1 MIHCPPLTRILAGL
15 ALSLGL
21 SSAQAQEPI
30 KIGMLLTLS
39 GPPAVLGEHIRDAF
53 LLAVK
58 EHDGQLGGVPVE
70 VSVVDDE
77 LKPDSAITKA
87 QALVE
92 RDQVDFVV
100 GTVFSNVMMAVFK
113 PIVESET
120 FLISPNA
127 GPSPLAGRAC
137 SPFYFNVAW
146 QNDGNHEVMGQY
158 ATDRGYGKV
167 ILMAP
172 NYQAGKDSM
181 AGFKRYYRG
190 EVLDEIYTQMGQL
203 DFSAELARIAA
214 AKPDALFTFMP
225 GGMGVNLVKQYQQA
239 GLAETT
245 PFLSAFTVD
254 ETTLPATQD
263 AALGMNAGS
272 QWAPNLDNPQNQAFV
287 EAFEAEYEYAPS
299 LYASQGY
306 DAALLLDSAI
316 RTVGGDISDK
326 DALREAL
333 KAADFDSVRGD
344 FQFNSNHFPV
354 QDYYLVEAVQDE
366 DGDYVTSMVARVFE
380 DHADAYVDQCGM

>member
-1 MIHCPPLTRILAGL
+1 M
-15 ALSLGL
+15 
-21 SSAQAQEPI
+21 
-30 KIGMLLTLS
+30 
-39 GPPAVLGEHIRDAF
+39 
-53 LLAVK
+53 
-58 EHDGQLGGVPVE
+58 
-70 VSVVDDE
+70 
-77 LKPDSAITKA
+77 
-87 QALVE
+87 
-92 RDQVDFVV
+92 
-100 GTVFSNVMMAVFK
+100 
-113 PIVESET
+113 
-120 FLISPNA
+120 
-127 GPSPLAGRAC
+127 
-137 SPFYFNVAW
+137 AW

-158 ATDRGYGKV
+158 ATDEGYQKV

-181 AGFKRYYRG
+181 AGFKRYYQG

-287 EAFEAEYEYAPS
+287 EAFEAEYDYAPS

-316 RTVGGDISDK
+316 RTVGGDLSDK

-344 FQFNSNHFPV
+344 FQFNSNHFPI

-366 DGDYVTSMVARVFE
+366 DGDYVTSMVEKVFE